1 MKRKMRKLM
10 IRDLRIE
17 GYKQDLDKLETMEQG
32 GLAKSIINNYMK
44 HSKNTFNKLI
54 KVNP

>member
-10 IRDLRIE
+10 IRDLIIE

-32 GLAKSIINNYMK
+32 GLAKSIINNYMN

-54 KVNP
+54 KVSP